1 MIQCPE
7 CKTTNQPNA
16 RFCSGCGVGFT
27 VIPQPVKKKNS
38 IAPLFWVLGL
48 LGLALF
54 IGVGNLP
61 DNKSDKA
68 GFAETS
74 ETSDTQSSYKNPPL
88 RLLSSSGERTSDAFL
103 TVHGEVQNNSTEKL
117 DTIWAVVS
125 LYDANGQFI
134 SSEDSVIDYTPLM
147 PNQKSPFKVMVRRNP
162 LMETYKIGFKT
173 TLGGELD
180 YIDSPPQKSQPTKK
194 GKSK

>member
-27 VIPQPVKKKNS
+27 FIPQPVKKKNS

-68 GFAETS
+68 GFTETG
-74 ETSDTQSSYKNPPL
+74 ETPDTQSTSENTPL
-88 RLLSSSGERTSDAFL
+88 KLLSMKDINSSDMYFR
-103 TVHGEVQNNSTEKL
+103 VIGEVQNTSTEKI
-117 DTIWAVVS
+117 DGVFAVVTA
-125 LYDANGQFI
+125 YDKSDELVGT
-134 SSEDSVIDYTPLM
+134 EDARIDYSPIMPNQTSPFTVLMRQNPLIDTYKINFRKSFGGTIDYTDARP
-147 PNQKSPFKVMVRRNP
+147 P
-162 LMETYKIGFKT
+162 KT
-173 TLGGELD
+173 
-180 YIDSPPQKSQPTKK
+180 IPKP
-194 GKSK
+194 KSKK